1 MRFIIRAVVGGLAC
15 IAMLD
20 SVLAA
25 TLIEQTDGESTSI
38 LYVEGTKLRTDEA
51 GDADGMQ
58 GYGLIDL
65 EKKTF
70 LIVNTQ
76 EKTVLDMS
84 SAMWKAAAAG
94 SGDAAQV
101 DARLEKVGAG
111 PEVAGYATEQYALFA
126 DGKKCQDIYLSRK
139 AFNESGFAKT
149 WAKAGQSMR
158 EMGLDSSDACD
169 VAEVR
174 ALDFEKYGWPLKT
187 VHHESMHAG
196 QFEEVLR
203 IERGVEPPPGG
214 FEVPPGY
221 QVVSFEAMMGSMA
234 SQMGGAQSWE
244 EDEGAYEDEA
254 GSEEESYDEEYDEEE
269 YDEEGT
275 VDDAVEELGD
285 RLKGFMDRFKKDD

>member
-1 MRFIIRAVVGGLAC
+1 MRYLIAVVGGLAC
-15 IAMLD
+15 FAVLE
-20 SVLAA
+20 SVTAA
-25 TLIEQTDGESTSI
+25 TLIEQTDGETRSI
-38 LYVEGTKLRTDEA
+38 VYAEGAKLRTDEG
-51 GDADGMQ
+51 GDAEGMQ

-70 LIVNTQ
+70 FLVNTK

-94 SGDAAQV
+94 GGVTAQV

-111 PEVAGYATEQYALFA
+111 PEIAGYATEHYELLA

-139 AFNESGFAKT
+139 AFDDSGCAKT
-149 WAKAGQSMR
+149 WARAGQSMR
-158 EMGLDSSDACD
+158 EMGVDPSDACD
-169 VAEVR
+169 VAEFR

-187 VHHESMHAG
+187 MHRESMHAG

-214 FEVPPGY
+214 FEVPAGY

-234 SQMGGAQSWE
+234 GQMGGAQSWE
-244 EDEGAYEDEA
+244 EDDGTDEDEA

>member
-1 MRFIIRAVVGGLAC
+1 MRYLSAVIGGLAC

-20 SVLAA
+20 SVSAA

-38 LYVEGTKLRTDEA
+38 LYVEGAKLRTDDA
-51 GDADGMQ
+51 GDAEGMQ

-70 LIVNTQ
+70 FIVNTK

-101 DARLEKVGAG
+101 DARLENVGAG
-111 PEVAGYATEQYALFA
+111 PEIAGYATEHYSLFA

-139 AFNESGFAKT
+139 AFDDSGFAKT
-149 WAKAGQSMR
+149 WARAGESMR
-158 EMGLDSSDACD
+158 KMGLDASDACD
-169 VAEVR
+169 VAEVE
-174 ALDFEKYGWPLKT
+174 ALDFEKHGWPLKT

-203 IERGVEPPPGG
+203 IEPGVAPPPGG
-214 FEVPPGY
+214 FEVPAGY
-221 QVVSFEAMMGSMA
+221 KVVSFGSMMGSFMND
-234 SQMGGAQSWE
+234 MGGAASRE
-244 EDEGAYEDEA
+244 EDEDAYEDEA
-254 GSEEESYDEEYDEEE
+254 EYEEEAYDEGEAD
-269 YDEEGT
+269 EGT
-275 VDDAVEELGD
+275 VDEAVEELGD